1 MNERPLI
8 DTKVVSGLDGQTR
21 SIYDCRFDLD
31 DVTHPASG
39 LKPETITVHHYAK
52 GDTLKKSTQGSL
64 SVGEY
69 LVRCLSYLDS

>member
-1 MNERPLI
+1 MDRHGQYTI
-8 DTKVVSGLDGQTR
+8 VGLTWMM
-21 SIYDCRFDLD
+21 Y
-31 DVTHPASG
+31 VTHPASG